1 MAQRLGDPAKT
12 HKVSRNMQQSGLAS
26 HHVHRSLEIQ
36 PPRQKR
42 CAGGFLTRTGEE
54 EQVTC
59 SQSAPPGQTQR
70 TEARAPVALGEHP
83 AADHLQRA
91 GLTSSLSLE
100 VPQIAVTQRVFRGQA
115 RQLPELRKLRV
126 VTQKCATTPT
136 RVWVVSAANLQ

>member
-1 MAQRLGDPAKT
+1 MAQWLGNPAKT

-42 CAGGFLTRTGEE
+42 CAGVFDQKGEE

-126 VTQKCATTPT
+126 VTQKCTTTPT